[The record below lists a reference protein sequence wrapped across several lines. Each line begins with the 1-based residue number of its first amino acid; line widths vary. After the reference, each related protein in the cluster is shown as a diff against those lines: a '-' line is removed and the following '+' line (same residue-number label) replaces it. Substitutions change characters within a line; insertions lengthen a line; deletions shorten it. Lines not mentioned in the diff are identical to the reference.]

1 MASALS
7 RLHPC
12 GRGYRFKLSARLAA
26 SQARPWFTTRSPA
39 RSDPLGSSWRGR
51 HHYRRL
57 RSHPVWQTLRGFPAS
72 PSSGLTPDFQ
82 LVRDSGAFAPQ
93 ARFVFAPVTPGWS
106 PDWTWDKT
114 EGLRQLSLGLI
125 PRLPLA
131 PSELDYEYWAPQN
144 YPLARVGA
152 RLQSRWGALARLSPH
167 A

>member
-57 RSHPVWQTLRGFPAS
+57 RSHPVWQTLRGFPAA

-82 LVRDSGAFAPQ
+82 LVRDSGTFAPQ
-93 ARFVFAPVTPGWS
+93 ARFVFAPVVAELGTRQP
-106 PDWTWDKT
+106 WDKA
-114 EGLRQLSLGLI
+114 EGLRRRKPVLV
-125 PRLPLA
+125 PCLPLA
-131 PSELDYEYWAPQN
+131 PYKLHYEHTAPQN
-144 YPLARVGA
+144 YPLAEGRSTA
-152 RLQSRWGALARLSPH
+152 PER
-167 A
+167 